1 MAVEIMMNKILI
13 VDDEEAIRILYTAEF
28 EEDGHKVIATGDG
41 SRVME
46 LIDRQSPDL
55 IVLDIKLGNY
65 NGLDLLQEIRNT
77 RYDLPVILST
87 AYPAFRHDPKSIAA
101 DYYVLKTSNFEQLKL
116 KIKMALTK
124 EIETPSPGVH
134 HEVQEARLISSRQ
147 MKPHWADYSC
157 SPLR

>member
-1 MAVEIMMNKILI
+1 MSKII
-13 VDDEEAIRILYTAEF
+13 VVDDEEAIRILYTDEL
-28 EEDGHKVIATGDG
+28 EEEGHEVIATGDG

-46 LIDRQSPDL
+46 MIDRQSPDL

-65 NGLDLLQEIRNT
+65 NGLDLLQEIKNAH
-77 RYDLPVILST
+77 YDLPVILAT
-87 AYPAFRHDPKSIAA
+87 AYSSFRNDPKSIAA

-116 KIKMALTK
+116 KIKMALIK
-124 EIETPSPGVH
+124 EIETPSLGVH

-147 MKPHWADYSC
+147 MKPYWADYSY